1 MKAKNILGTAA
12 LGLAFLTAAH
22 ADVTI
27 EITGAT
33 AFRKAALQAIKTL
46 YTNDPSAS
54 FKFAH
59 DKTSGNLTSSTRAIF
74 QGKFPNVTGVTT
86 IRTTFTGSVE
96 GVRALTI
103 PSNDTNAQYL
113 ATSNFGNATNSAS
126 GTEVALDATGT
137 LDAKTAAE
145 FAFSDVSKDS
155 TPLASYSN
163 IDGGAVGVVA
173 FTMVANEGA
182 PTNLTNVSSKQF
194 QALFSGGSQPASLFT
209 GNSSDTTKVYA
220 TGRNDGSGTRTTY
233 MAETGLGITTLVN
246 QFVTNS
252 NGNFT
257 SSAGTG
263 SILRIYKVPAQGNGN
278 GTLTNRTG
286 YVASGNMI
294 GGSASDA
301 STVWGQNLAGN
312 GGYNSGS
319 TLVTH
324 LGYTSNNT
332 EVLEADG
339 TTLEAAGP
347 IALVSFLATADA
359 ITARTGGAV
368 ILGYNGVKLDG
379 IAGGAGAL
387 SASDKTK
394 ITEGAYTAWSY
405 QQLYKRTDI
414 TAGDT
419 FSVWTALNGAIP
431 AAIDSTS
438 SGVKMDDMV
447 AGRTYDG
454 GPVAP

>member
-27 EITGAT
+27 EITGAS
-33 AFRKAALQAIKTL
+33 AFRKAALAAIKTL

-74 QGKFPNVTGVTT
+74 QGKFPGVTGVTT
-86 IRTTFTGSVE
+86 IRTNFTGSVE
-96 GVRALTI
+96 GIRALTI
-103 PSNDTNAQYL
+103 SGNYNVTYL
-113 ATSNFGNATNSAS
+113 ATSVFGAATNSPT
-126 GTEVALDATGT
+126 GTEVASAATT
-137 LDAKTAAE
+137 DSATAAE

-173 FTMVANEGA
+173 FTMIANEGA

-257 SSAGTG
+257 SSAGAG

-278 GTLTNRTG
+278 GTLTNRAG
-286 YVASGNMI
+286 YVASGNMT

-347 IALVSFLATADA
+347 IALVSFLSTADA
-359 ITARTGGAV
+359 ITAKAGGAV

-379 IAGGAGAL
+379 IAGGAEAL
-387 SASDKTK
+387 SASDKEK

-414 TAGDT
+414 TSGDT